1 MTNFSWEIP
10 PAMVVTIPKE
20 IDERN
25 EVSILIY
32 LYQVIFYFRNSNL
45 LQLS

>member
-10 PAMVVTIPKE
+10 PAMVVSIPKE
-20 IDERN
+20 IEERN

-32 LYQVIFYFRNSNL
+32 LFKLIFYFRNSNL
-45 LQLS
+45 SQLS